1 MYDTSSI
8 KREKQE
14 VSGRFTQQSCKA
26 TSRKCTK
33 KRAACNQTHC
43 CISQFWLPSP
53 LNITRFY
60 IQYEQTINIIYV
72 LAPRRMHF
80 QRSYLLWTAL
90 KVFLMH
96 LGRNH
101 RWRPWGFEKNNNH
114 NQKKISRTQLYSL
127 PQFPFSCI
135 AEAGFCL
142 FKRRQIVVLPRHF
155 GQHIVGVLEITV
167 YLITLRKQVQ
177 QRQNLFKRLDKQTL
191 QESENQGR
199 PVENLRTFARSP
211 FVFW

>member
-1 MYDTSSI
+1 MYDISSI
-8 KREKQE
+8 KRENQE
-14 VSGRFTQQSCKA
+14 VSGRFTQQPCKA

-72 LAPRRMHF
+72 LAPLRMHF

-101 RWRPWGFEKNNNH
+101 RWRPLGFEKNNNH
-114 NQKKISRTQLYSL
+114 NQKKYRAHNFIPYHSFHSAAQ
-127 PQFPFSCI
+127 P
-135 AEAGFCL
+135 
-142 FKRRQIVVLPRHF
+142 
-155 GQHIVGVLEITV
+155 
-167 YLITLRKQVQ
+167 
-177 QRQNLFKRLDKQTL
+177 RLDFAFLRGGKLSSSLATL
-191 QESENQGR
+191 DNILS
-199 PVENLRTFARSP
+199 
-211 FVFW
+211 VFWK